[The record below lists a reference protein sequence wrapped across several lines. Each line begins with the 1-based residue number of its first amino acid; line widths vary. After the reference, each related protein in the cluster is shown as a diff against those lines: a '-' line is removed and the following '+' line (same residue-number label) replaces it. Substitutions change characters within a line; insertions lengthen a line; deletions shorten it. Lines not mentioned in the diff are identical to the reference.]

1 MRKGNRVWKI
11 TGAASVAATL
21 MLVCGFAYAVSDVIF
36 PARSDSSS
44 AGIEQGA
51 ASKEQQ
57 ATPGNM
63 DVTAVGDSLAKGTG
77 DDTGSGFARAT
88 SELLQKQG
96 VDSKLV
102 NNLGINGLTTAGL
115 LPMLDEDGV
124 QYALRQAG
132 VIILSIGANDLFAGA
147 DQMTELPEE
156 EQLLA
161 KMKQAED
168 RFVKLVEGIRKI
180 NSEAQLV
187 YVMLYN
193 PFSDLEEVREQGN
206 SIVQEWNR
214 FASAVMDS
222 AGRGLAIPTSDLFTF
237 NSKRY
242 LAEDHFHP
250 NSEGYQA
257 IAERIVQAL
266 AVNPVSG
273 VGGK

>member
-1 MRKGNRVWKI
+1 MGKGNRVWKI
-11 TGAASVAATL
+11 TGAASAAATL
-21 MLVCGFAYAVSDVIF
+21 MLICGFVYAVSDVIF
-36 PARSDSSS
+36 PVPSGTIST
-44 AGIEQGA
+44 GLEGT
-51 ASKEQQ
+51 ASKAQQ
-57 ATPGNM
+57 IHPGNM

-88 SELLQKQG
+88 SELLQEQG
-96 VDSKLV
+96 INSKLV
-102 NNLGINGLTTAGL
+102 NNLGINGLTTSGL

-147 DQMTELPEE
+147 DQMTELPDE
-156 EQLLA
+156 EQLSVKL
-161 KMKQAED
+161 KQAEE
-168 RFVKLVEGIRKI
+168 RFAKIVEAIRGI

-206 SIVQEWNR
+206 RIVQEWNR
-214 FASAVMDS
+214 FAATVVDS
-222 AGRGLAIPTSDLFTF
+222 TGQGLAISTSDLFTF
-237 NSKRY
+237 NSGRY

-250 NSEGYQA
+250 NREGYQA

-266 AVNPVSG
+266 AVTTVSG
-273 VGGK
+273 EERK

>member
-1 MRKGNRVWKI
+1 MGKGNRVWKI
-11 TGAASVAATL
+11 TGAASAAATL
-21 MLVCGFAYAVSDVIF
+21 MLICGFVYAVSDVIF
-36 PARSDSSS
+36 PVPSDTIST
-44 AGIEQGA
+44 GLEGT
-51 ASKEQQ
+51 ASKDQQ
-57 ATPGNM
+57 IHPGNM

-88 SELLQKQG
+88 SELLQEQG
-96 VDSKLV
+96 INSKLV
-102 NNLGINGLTTAGL
+102 NNLGINGLTTSGL

-147 DQMTELPEE
+147 DQMTELPDE
-156 EQLLA
+156 EQLSVKL
-161 KMKQAED
+161 KQAEE
-168 RFVKLVEGIRKI
+168 RFAKIVEAIRGI

-206 SIVQEWNR
+206 RIVQEWNR
-214 FASAVMDS
+214 FAATVMDS
-222 AGRGLAIPTSDLFTF
+222 TGQGLAISTSDLFTF
-237 NSKRY
+237 NSGRY

-250 NSEGYQA
+250 NREGYQA

-266 AVNPVSG
+266 AVTTVSG
-273 VGGK
+273 EERK

>member
-1 MRKGNRVWKI
+1 MGKGNRVWKI
-11 TGAASVAATL
+11 TGAASAAATL
-21 MLVCGFAYAVSDVIF
+21 MLICGFVYAVSDVIF
-36 PARSDSSS
+36 PVPSGTIST
-44 AGIEQGA
+44 GLEGT
-51 ASKEQQ
+51 ASKDQQ
-57 ATPGNM
+57 IHPGNM

-88 SELLQKQG
+88 SELLQEQG
-96 VDSKLV
+96 INSKLV
-102 NNLGINGLTTAGL
+102 NNLGINGLTTSGL

-147 DQMTELPEE
+147 DQMTELPDE
-156 EQLLA
+156 EQLSVKL
-161 KMKQAED
+161 KQAEE
-168 RFVKLVEGIRKI
+168 RFAKIVEAIRGI

-206 SIVQEWNR
+206 RIVQEWNR
-214 FASAVMDS
+214 FAATVVDS
-222 AGRGLAIPTSDLFTF
+222 TGQGLAISTSDLFTF
-237 NSKRY
+237 NSGRY

-250 NSEGYQA
+250 NREGYQA

-266 AVNPVSG
+266 AVTTVSG
-273 VGGK
+273 EERK

>member
-1 MRKGNRVWKI
+1 MGKGSRVWKI
-11 TGAASVAATL
+11 TGVVSVAATL

-36 PARSDSSS
+36 PVPPDTGS
-44 AGIEQGA
+44 AGLENA
-51 ASKEQQ
+51 ASDERQV
-57 ATPGNM
+57 APGNM

-77 DDTGSGFARAT
+77 DDTGSGFARAV

-102 NNLGINGLTTAGL
+102 NNLGINGLTTSGV

-147 DQMTELPEE
+147 DQMTGLPDED
-156 EQLLA
+156 QLLN
-161 KMKQAED
+161 KMKQAEE
-168 RFVKLVEGIRKI
+168 RFVKIVEEIRKI

-206 SIVQEWNR
+206 RIVQEWNQ
-214 FASAVMDS
+214 FAAAVMAS
-222 AGRGLAIPTSDLFTF
+222 TGQGLAIPTSDLFTF
-237 NSKRY
+237 NAGRY

-250 NSEGYQA
+250 NRDGYQA

-266 AVNPVSG
+266 AVTTVSG
-273 VGGK
+273 EERK